1 MNYKHYPIVALLLL
15 VPVFAGFSTRTKFSS
30 PPRFELPPP
39 QKVMALPAPD
49 PARLRLRSQSAMVV
63 DRETSQVLFTKNPD
77 EIRPIASITKLMTAM
92 VVLDAHLPM
101 DQKIKVTEDDVDR
114 IRWSTSRLP
123 VGWTLSRHD
132 LLQLAL
138 MASENRAAY
147 ALSRAY
153 PGGREAFI
161 DAMNRK
167 AWYLGLDHT
176 YFAGPTGLDGRNVS
190 TAQDLVKLVDAALK
204 YPTIR
209 EMTTT
214 GRYRVRSSVSGRERI
229 FGNSNRLIHNHHWKI
244 GLSKTG
250 YILEAG
256 HCLVMEAAIDRRP
269 VIFILLDSQGKYS
282 RIGDAL
288 RIRRWMRS

>member
-1 MNYKHYPIVALLLL
+1 MNVKHYPIVALLLL
-15 VPVFAGFSTRTKFSS
+15 VPIFAGFSTRTNYPS
-30 PPRFELPPP
+30 PPRLELPPP
-39 QKVMALPAPD
+39 HRVTALPMPD
-49 PARLRLRSQSAMVV
+49 PARLRLRSQSALVV
-63 DRETSQVLFTKNPD
+63 DRETSQVLYAKNPD

-92 VVLDAHLPM
+92 VLLDAHLPM

-123 VGWTLSRHD
+123 VGWKLSRRD

-153 PGGREAFI
+153 PGGRKAFV

-167 AWYLGLDHT
+167 AWYLGMDHT
-176 YFAGPTGLDGRNVS
+176 YFAGPTGLDERNVS
-190 TAQDLVKLVDAALK
+190 TAGDLVKLVDAALK

-209 EMTTT
+209 KMTTT
-214 GRYRVRSSVSGRERI
+214 GRYSVRSSVSGRVRL

-250 YILEAG
+250 YILPAG
-256 HCLVMEAAIDRRP
+256 HCLVMEAAVDHRP

-282 RIGDAL
+282 RIGDAM